1 MYQLIELEGN
11 VIFTNPIHIDGDLNM
26 GNRILL
32 TGDIV
37 VSSGGSAYPY
47 YEGEYVVIPKSYEQF
62 LDTDHKI
69 LTDDVDVKEIPY
81 AEVPNIYG
89 GLTVTIGE

>member
-1 MYQLIELEGN
+1 MYQLIELDGN
-11 VIFTNPIHIDGDLNM
+11 VIFTNPIEIN
-26 GNRILL
+26 GNFNLGRNIFL
-32 TGDIV
+32 TGDVV
-37 VSSGGSAYPY
+37 VSRGGTSYPY

-81 AEVPNIYG
+81 AEVPNLYG